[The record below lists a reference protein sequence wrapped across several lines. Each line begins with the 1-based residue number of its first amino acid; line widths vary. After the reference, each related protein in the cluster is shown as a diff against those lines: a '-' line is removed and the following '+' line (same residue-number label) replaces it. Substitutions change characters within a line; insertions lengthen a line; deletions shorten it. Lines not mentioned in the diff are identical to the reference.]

1 MHLCNTGTKGSKAR
15 YILQRSGSNGFTNS
29 THRTTPALEVAR
41 GRGRARYIWW
51 QHPSGGSDCY
61 FPEITSCRGQAP
73 HCKPETA
80 SSTQTP
86 GEKMPPPHTP
96 QNAHMHSS
104 PGLYLK
110 TRTPPSHPSGL
121 HGTSLSQE
129 QSTDKLTLPRWWQ
142 QSVKPVTLNYFYS
155 WL

>member
-1 MHLCNTGTKGSKAR
+1 MAELGTSGDST
-15 YILQRSGSNGFTNS
+15 LQVGLIATSLKLPPAEDRLPTVSQKLHQLK
-29 THRTTPALEVAR
+29 HR
-41 GRGRARYIWW
+41 
-51 QHPSGGSDCY
+51 
-61 FPEITSCRGQAP
+61 
-73 HCKPETA
+73 
-80 SSTQTP
+80 

-129 QSTDKLTLPRWWQ
+129 QSTDKLTLPR
-142 QSVKPVTLNYFYS
+142 
-155 WL
+155 